1 MQSDIQTAAD
11 GPADVKLGKSVSEQK
26 NGLNKGSE
34 LKTAAILEEAIVLCG
49 GDDFEQQH
57 ARQVAKL
64 AIKLFDKLQPL
75 HRMGNSERI
84 WLRVASLLH
93 DVGKSVSGV
102 YHHKAS
108 RDIIV
113 KQADLPFRKRVRK
126 IIGLVARYHRG
137 ALPSDSHKYY
147 RGLKDDEKQ
156 CVKVLAAVLRLA
168 DGLDAGHE
176 GLITDLAC
184 EVQRKRMVLY
194 ILGED
199 GVDLHKAVKKADLF
213 EQVFGREVEI
223 RAVAAGRVRDIN
235 LDSSRSRVYA
245 HAA

>member
-1 MQSDIQTAAD
+1 
-11 GPADVKLGKSVSEQK
+11 
-26 NGLNKGSE
+26 
-34 LKTAAILEEAIVLCG
+34 LKTAAILEDAIGLCG
-49 GDDFEQQH
+49 EDYFEHQH

-64 AIKLFDKLQPL
+64 SLKLFDKLQPL

-93 DVGKSVSGV
+93 DVGKSVSGE
-102 YHHKAS
+102 YHNKAS

-113 KQADLPFRKRVRK
+113 NEANLPFRKRVRK
-126 IIGLVARYHRG
+126 MIGLVARYHKG
-137 ALPSDSHKYY
+137 ALPDDSHKYY

-156 CVKVLAAVLRLA
+156 CVKVLAAILRLA

-176 GLITDLAC
+176 GLVTDLAC
-184 EVQRKRMVLY
+184 EVQRKRMVIY

-199 GVDLHKAVKKADLF
+199 GVDLRKVVKKSDLF
-213 EQVFGREVEI
+213 EDVFGYEVEV
-223 RAVAAGRVRDIN
+223 RTAAAGKVRDIN